1 MGIFPIW
8 GFQMLTAIGISIFFR
23 LNKVLVI
30 LAANISIPPLIPI
43 VLYLSHFTGAIWMG
57 DNAQYISFSKGL
69 TLDTMHN
76 YFVQY
81 VIGAIT
87 LAFVAGLVFGLLS
100 YGILKLQKRSKT

>member
-1 MGIFPIW
+1 
-8 GFQMLTAIGISIFFR
+8 MLTAIGISIFFR

-57 DNAQYISFSKGL
+57 DDAQYISFSKGL

-87 LAFVAGLVFGLLS
+87 LAFVSGLVFGLLS

>member
-43 VLYLSHFTGAIWMG
+43 VLYLSHYTGAIWMG
-57 DNAQYISFSKGL
+57 DDAQYISFSKGI

-76 YFVQY
+76 YFIQY
-81 VIGAIT
+81 AIGAVT
-87 LAFVAGLVFGLLS
+87 LALIAGLVFGIIS